1 VSQVLIVAKYFY
13 IRSQN
18 RVKEKIA
25 NGEIADTRKVTT
37 GDRELDFK
45 YHL

>member
-1 VSQVLIVAKYFY
+1 VSQVLIVAKYLY
-13 IRSQN
+13 IRRQN
-18 RVKEKIA
+18 RLKEKIA
-25 NGEIADTRKVTT
+25 KGEIADTRKVKT